1 MIGKIF
7 VGVIVISALLAGAAL
22 YYLQVY
28 GYYYEVEASTPAAEI
43 RMTTMD
49 GVAEP
54 VLIEGFEGI
63 NADSSPIRF
72 RACFRTPQSMAML
85 TETYRIYDGA
95 TPLVA
100 PGWFGCFDA
109 AAIGEALEQGRAVAY
124 LGEENITYGIDRVVA
139 IMDDGRAFAWNQIN
153 RCGAVVFNGEPA
165 PEGCP
170 VPPAAP
176 PAATPKE

>member
-1 MIGKIF
+1 MTGKIF
-7 VGVIVISALLAGAAL
+7 VGAIVISALLAGAAI
-22 YYLQVY
+22 YYLQIY
-28 GYYYEVEASTPAAEI
+28 GYYQTLEASSPAAEI
-43 RMTTMD
+43 RMTTVE

-54 VLIEGFEGI
+54 LLIEAFEGI
-63 NADSSPIRF
+63 DADSSPIRF

-85 TETYRIYDGA
+85 TETYRVYEGA

-124 LGEENITYGIDRVVA
+124 LGEKNIEYGIDRVIA
-139 IMDDGRAFAWNQIN
+139 IMDDGRAYAWNQIN
-153 RCGAVVFNGEPA
+153 PCGAVVFNGQPA

-170 VPPAAP
+170 PLPVVPPVAQ
-176 PAATPKE
+176 PKE

>member
-1 MIGKIF
+1 M
-7 VGVIVISALLAGAAL
+7 ISALLAGAAI

-28 GYYYEVEASTPAAEI
+28 GFYREVEASSAAAEI
-43 RMTTMD
+43 RMTTVG

-54 VLIEGFEGI
+54 LLIEAFQGI
-63 NADSSPIRF
+63 DADSSPIRF

-85 TETYRIYDGA
+85 TETYRVYEGA

-100 PGWFGCFDA
+100 PSWFNCFDA

-124 LGEENITYGIDRVVA
+124 LGEENIQYGIDRVIA

-153 RCGAVVFNGEPA
+153 HCGEVVFDGRPA

-170 VPPAAP
+170 AQP
-176 PAATPKE
+176 ER